1 MNNRNSTLYD
11 DSVEFVFIRHGE
23 TAWNLE
29 SRMQGHLDSPLTD
42 NGLRQ
47 ADALAERLAEEN
59 LDALYSSD
67 LGRARQTAVPI
78 AAKTGLETIFSSG
91 WRERN
96 LGIFEGIE
104 ISKLPESYPDE
115 WAKFMDWDPA
125 FRIPKG
131 ESSNDLRD
139 RVELAANET
148 GRRHSG
154 KKIGIVTHG
163 GVLDMLLRIALG
175 IPLGQKRSYSL
186 FNASL
191 NSFTWRNGVWR
202 LNTWGDIRHLHDAG
216 TGDNEAVAAKSL

>member
-1 MNNRNSTLYD
+1 MNRSNNISD

-29 SRMQGHLDSPLTD
+29 NRMQGNLDSPLTD
-42 NGLRQ
+42 KGVRQ
-47 ADALAERLAEEN
+47 AEALAERLSKDN

-67 LGRARQTAVPI
+67 LGRAWQTAVPI
-78 AAKTGLETIFSSG
+78 AAKTGLVPVAASG

-104 ISKLPESYPDE
+104 IATLPERYPGE
-115 WAKFMDWDPA
+115 WAKFMTWDPA
-125 FRIPKG
+125 FRIPNG

-139 RVELAANET
+139 RIEAAANDF
-148 GRRHSG
+148 GRRHPG

-163 GVLDMLLRIALG
+163 GVLDMVMRLALG

-191 NSFTWRNGVWR
+191 NSFSWRNGVWR

-216 TGDNEAVAAKSL
+216 TGDNGAVAAKSL